1 MADDLKTLFDK
12 LQEIKEKELKFEKDR
27 ADETFKEKVKED
39 KALKKLN
46 AESRKI
52 TADSLRALRDSKKQ
66 EKVIQERIDELQKT
80 RDTDKEKYDKTETAF
95 LKWSIQQDLKINEAK
110 IKESKTEL
118 KELKDQSKPRKN
130 SHP

>member
-52 TADSLRALRDSKKQ
+52 TADSLRALRDTKKQ

-80 RDTDKEKYDKTETAF
+80 RDTDKEKYDKIYCYDVVTHIRRET
-95 LKWSIQQDLKINEAK
+95 LLV
-110 IKESKTEL
+110 
-118 KELKDQSKPRKN
+118 PVVHVR
-130 SHP
+130 